1 MRQGIGATGKGAERE
16 RKSITARL
24 LLSTMLCGALPY
36 RGRLAPPKKRGAAP
50 HPILQRCRVDPYLN
64 HSCRAGRLWREVSAM
79 NYFRT
84 AILLAGLTALFMG
97 VGYLIG
103 GGSGAM
109 IALLIAAATNLF
121 AYWNSDRMV
130 LSTYGAQELDA
141 RSAPELVE
149 LVAELARR
157 AGLPMPRVFVME
169 NPQPNAFA
177 TGRNPQNAAVAV
189 TTGLMHSLSREELAG
204 VIAHELAHVKNH
216 DTLLMTITA
225 TIAGAVSMLAQFGM
239 FFGGHRNNNSG
250 PGVIASIVMMILA
263 PLAAMLVQMAI
274 SRTRE
279 YAADN
284 LGARIAGQPM
294 WLASALVKIENA
306 AHQIPNMEA
315 EHNPATAHM
324 FIINPL
330 SGHGVDNLF
339 STHPST
345 ANRIAALQ
353 QLAAELGPRSAT
365 PSVRA
370 EPDGSNRGPWNRSS
384 PPRGPWG

>member
-1 MRQGIGATGKGAERE
+1 
-16 RKSITARL
+16 
-24 LLSTMLCGALPY
+24 
-36 RGRLAPPKKRGAAP
+36 
-50 HPILQRCRVDPYLN
+50 
-64 HSCRAGRLWREVSAM
+64 M
-79 NYFRT
+79 NYLRT
-84 AILLAGLTALFMG
+84 AILLAGLTALFMA

-103 GGSGAM
+103 GGTGAM
-109 IALLIAAATNLF
+109 IALLFAAATNLF

-130 LSTYGAQELDA
+130 LSTYGAQQVDQHT
-141 RSAPELVE
+141 APELVE

-157 AGLPMPRVFVME
+157 ADLPMPRVFVME

-189 TTGLMHSLSREELAG
+189 TTGLMQSLGREELAG
-204 VIAHELAHVKNH
+204 VIAHELAHIKHH

-225 TIAGAVSMLAQFGM
+225 TIAGAISMLAQFGM
-239 FFGGHRNNNSG
+239 FFGGHRNSNSG
-250 PGVIASIVMMILA
+250 PGVIASVVMMILA

-306 AHQIPNMEA
+306 AHQVPNMEA
-315 EHNPATAHM
+315 ERNPATAHM
-324 FIINPL
+324 FIVNPL

-339 STHPST
+339 ATHPST
-345 ANRIAALQ
+345 ENRIAALR
-353 QLAAELGPRSAT
+353 QLAAELGTRTT
-365 PSVRA
+365 PGLQT
-370 EPDGSNRGPWNRSS
+370 EPDASARGPWNRSPLS
-384 PPRGPWG
+384 RGPWG

>member
-1 MRQGIGATGKGAERE
+1 
-16 RKSITARL
+16 
-24 LLSTMLCGALPY
+24 
-36 RGRLAPPKKRGAAP
+36 
-50 HPILQRCRVDPYLN
+50 
-64 HSCRAGRLWREVSAM
+64 M

-84 AILLAGLTALFMG
+84 ALLLAGLTALFMG
-97 VGYLIG
+97 VGYWIG
-103 GGSGAM
+103 GASGAI
-109 IALLIAAATNLF
+109 IALVVAAATNLF
-121 AYWNSDRMV
+121 TYWNSDRMV
-130 LSTYGAQELDA
+130 LSMYGAHQVDA
-141 RSAPELVE
+141 NSAPELIN

-157 AGLPMPRVFVME
+157 ADLPMPRVFLMD

-189 TTGLMHSLSREELAG
+189 TTGLVQSLGREELAG
-204 VIAHELAHVKNH
+204 VIAHELAHIKNH

-250 PGVIASIVMMILA
+250 PGIIGSIAMMILA
-263 PLAAMLVQMAI
+263 PFGAMLVQMAI
-274 SRTRE
+274 SRSRE

-284 LGARIAGQPM
+284 LGARIVGQPM
-294 WLASALVKIENA
+294 WLASALVKIANA
-306 AHQIPNMEA
+306 AHEIPNMEA
-315 EHNPATAHM
+315 ERNPATAHM

-345 ANRIAALQ
+345 GNRVAALQ
-353 QLAAELGPRSAT
+353 QLAAELGADRAPPVAGARYPSRS
-365 PSVRA
+365 PW
-370 EPDGSNRGPWNRSS
+370 GSGGPS